1 MNNIEKITDGMTG
14 QQVADLI
21 YDNEDM
27 LKSEVESLY
36 EKVDYL
42 INSTEELKYK
52 YCVAS
57 WTDGD
62 LSPESFETIGDTS
75 YLTEWNFYLLDTT
88 DNKGD
93 TTKPVGKLKRNNLL
107 RFDDNSFAP
116 TVGITEEMRAECN
129 VELYLDSNHTQKYC
143 NAGQFNPEEFYNT
156 YGMTQK
162 LYNASGTEVR
172 ILRPWETTETKYTIG
187 IGRDTVTYL
196 LDNVVGDSGKVW
208 KGIFIK
214 PTIWDGIDTS
224 KYKLEPTAIS
234 PCPVCTIGNK
244 SRNFFYLYEG
254 ETNCKSA
261 PGLNNISNMFNN
273 GRTYPRNS
281 DVNQI
286 TASTYARN
294 NNHSPGKFY
303 PFAEGGYLA
312 YNTYITSQEI
322 LFGTKYLH
330 NNSLFGSGISSN
342 DSSNNETN
350 WKFNGGVRYRVKDSD
365 TWKYCTWSA
374 SGDICYNNS
383 GGKTHFSSFMSQ
395 EAPKE
400 QCMESQMAASFA
412 VETGIAENT
421 EFEFYG
427 GKYWYR
433 NVNGLY
439 DNQMNVVV
447 YKLMTETISAFISDG
462 TPTEFD
468 IEAVLRMSLIGGVNL
483 SGDIFAYWGGGYEQV
498 GTCIN
503 PDGNTRVG
511 NPIDIYLQPDQT
523 RWRNTSTVSMPNKG
537 VFEFES
543 EYIKLGS
550 TTNLGDG
557 YTSKRLSYSPY
568 RTEKGGSLSTGECYY
583 MWDSR
588 NWGDT
593 VNTRYRIGAR
603 SRGNAYIGTDAPR
616 SMAATYVVSYAIRTS
631 AGSAQALIG

>member
-1 MNNIEKITDGMTG
+1 MNNIEKISDGMTG
-14 QQVADLI
+14 QQVADLV
-21 YDNEDM
+21 YSNEDM
-27 LKSEVESLY
+27 LKTEIESLG
-36 EKVDYL
+36 EKVDFL
-42 INSTEELKYK
+42 INSSEELSYS
-52 YCVAS
+52 YCVGS
-57 WTDGD
+57 WIAND
-62 LSPESFETIGDTS
+62 LSPEVHEVIGDTS
-75 YLTEWNFYLLDTT
+75 YLTEWNFYLIDTT
-88 DNKGD
+88 DNMGT

-107 RFDDNSFAP
+107 RFEDGTFAP
-116 TVGITEEMRAECN
+116 TVGITEEMRAECD
-129 VELYLDSNHTQKYC
+129 VELYLDSAHSQKYC
-143 NAGQFNPEEFYNT
+143 NAGQFNAEDFYNT
-156 YGMTQK
+156 YRMTQK
-162 LYNASGTEVR
+162 LYNASGVEVR

-196 LDNVVGDSGKVW
+196 LDNVIGKSGKAW

-244 SRNFFYLYEG
+244 SRSFFYLYEG

-261 PGLNNISNMFNN
+261 PGTGNLSNMFNN
-273 GRTYPRNS
+273 GRTYPRTS
-281 DVNQI
+281 DMSQI

-294 NNHSPGKFY
+294 NNHSAGKFY

-312 YNTYITSQEI
+312 YNTYITTQEL

-330 NNSLFGSGISSN
+330 KNTLFGSGISSN
-342 DSSNNETN
+342 DSSNNEEN
-350 WKFNGGVRYRVKDSD
+350 WKLNGGVRYRVKDSE
-365 TWKYCTWSA
+365 TWKYSTWSGT
-374 SGDICYNNS
+374 GDICYNNTGS
-383 GGKTHFSSFMSQ
+383 KTYFSSLLNQ

-412 VETGIAENT
+412 VETGVTEGE

-447 YKLMTETISAFISDG
+447 YKLMTETISAFNSEG
-462 TPTEFD
+462 TSTEYD
-468 IEAVLRMSLIGGVNL
+468 IEVVLRMSLYGGVNL
-483 SGDIFAYWGGGYEQV
+483 SGDVFAYWGGGYEQV

-503 PDGNTRVG
+503 TDGNIRVG

-523 RWRNTSTVSMPNKG
+523 RWRNTSTTSMPNKG
-537 VFEFES
+537 IFEFES

-557 YTSKRLSYSPY
+557 YSAKRLSYSPY

-583 MWDSR
+583 MWDNR

-603 SRGNAYIGTDAPR
+603 SRGNASYGLAAPR
-616 SMAATYVVSYAIRTS
+616 SMNAHYAVSASFRSS